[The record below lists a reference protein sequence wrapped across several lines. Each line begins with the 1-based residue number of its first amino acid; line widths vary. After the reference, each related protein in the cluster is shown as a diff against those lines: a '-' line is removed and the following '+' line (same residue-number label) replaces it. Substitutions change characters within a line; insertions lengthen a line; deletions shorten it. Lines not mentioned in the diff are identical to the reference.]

1 MEGAKRVMSPELIGI
16 LGIVLMFIFLAL
28 RMYIGMA
35 MALIGFLG
43 LCKIVGLDAGISILG
58 ITPLAEGSSYTLSVI
73 PLFVLM
79 GQFAFISGI
88 STDIYKTVYAWMGG
102 FRGGLAMAT
111 VLACAGFAAVCGS
124 SLATGATMGMVAIPE
139 MQKYRYDSRLST
151 GCVAAGGTLG
161 ILIPPSIGFVIY
173 GILTEESIGKLFMA
187 GFLPGILLAGLF
199 IGAVYIQCRLDPEMG
214 PPGPGTTWKQK
225 IRSLGG
231 TWGMLLLF
239 IIVMGGIYLGVF
251 TPTEAAGVGAF
262 GAFLFA
268 LFKGKLNFKGLI
280 QCLLDTGKT
289 TAMIFLI
296 IIGANIFSTFLGLA
310 RLPMGLADFIAG
322 LALPKMLILAGIV
335 LIYVLLGCV
344 MDCYAIMIL
353 TVPIIFP
360 VIEALEFDPIWFGVL
375 MVIVLEVGL
384 ITPPVGLNV
393 FVLKAAAPDVPLTTI
408 FRGIWPFLIAALM
421 AIVIITMFPQ
431 IALFIPSLM

>member
-1 MEGAKRVMSPELIGI
+1 MSPEVTGIIGI
-16 LGIVLMFIFLAL
+16 IIMFLLLAL
-28 RMYIGMA
+28 RMYIGIA
-35 MALIGFLG
+35 MSIVGFLG
-43 LCKIVGLDAGISILG
+43 LCYLIGFEAGMGILG

-79 GQFAFISGI
+79 GQFAFVSGI
-88 STDIYKTVYAWMGG
+88 STDIYKTVYTWMGHMK
-102 FRGGLAMAT
+102 GGLAMAT
-111 VLACAGFAAVCGS
+111 ILACAGFAAICGS

-139 MQKYRYDSRLST
+139 MKNYRYDSRLST

-173 GILTEESIGKLFMA
+173 GILTEVSIGKLFMA
-187 GFLPGILLAGLF
+187 GFLPGILLALLF
-199 IGAVYIQCRLDPEMG
+199 IITVYIQCAINPKMG
-214 PPGPGTTWKQK
+214 PRGDKTPIKMK
-225 IRSLGG
+225 IQSLAG

-239 IIVMGGIYLGVF
+239 IIVMGGIYKGIF

-262 GAFLFA
+262 GAFLISV
-268 LFKGKLNFKGLI
+268 FKGKMTWKKLLE
-280 QCLLDTGKT
+280 CLMESGKT

-310 RLPMGLADFIAG
+310 RLPMGLADFITA
-322 LALPKMLILAGIV
+322 LALPRLVILSGI
-335 LIYVLLGCV
+335 IIIFIILGCV

-360 VIEALEFDPIWFGVL
+360 VIQAMQFDPIWFGVL

-393 FVLKAAAPDVPLTTI
+393 FVLKGAAPDVPLTVI
-408 FRGIWPFLIAALM
+408 FRGIWPFLLAALFC
-421 AIVIITMFPQ
+421 IILLITFPQ
-431 IALFIPSLM
+431 IALFIPYVMPF

>member
-1 MEGAKRVMSPELIGI
+1 MSPEMIGIIGI
-16 LGIVLMFIFLAL
+16 LLMFILLAMG
-28 RMYIGMA
+28 MYIGIA
-35 MALIGFLG
+35 MALVGFLG
-43 LCKIVGLDAGISILG
+43 LCIIVGWDSGMSILG

-88 STDIYKTVYAWMGG
+88 STDIYKTVYAWMGR

-111 VLACAGFAAVCGS
+111 VCACAGFAAVCGS

-139 MQKYRYDSRLST
+139 MDKYKYNQRLST

-173 GILTEESIGKLFMA
+173 GILTQESIGRLFMA
-187 GFLPGILLAGLF
+187 GIVPGILLAVLF
-199 IGAVYIQCRLDPEMG
+199 ILTIYLQCKLKPEMG
-214 PPGPGTTWKQK
+214 PRGDSTTWGVK
-225 IRSLGG
+225 IRSLSG
-231 TWGMLLLF
+231 TWGILLLIF
-239 IIVMGGIYLGVF
+239 IVMGGLYMGIV

-262 GAFLFA
+262 GSFVIA
-268 LFKGKLNFKGLI
+268 LLKGKLSVQGLI
-280 QCLLDTGKT
+280 QCLLETGKT

-296 IIGANIFSTFLGLA
+296 IIGANIFSSFLGLA
-310 RLPMGLADFIAG
+310 RIPMGLADFIAG
-322 LALPKMLILAGIV
+322 LALPKIVILMAII
-335 LIYVLLGCV
+335 LIYVMMGCV

-360 VIEALEFDPIWFGVL
+360 VIEALQFDPIWFGVL

-393 FVLKAAAPDVPLTTI
+393 FVLKAAAPNVPLTVI
-408 FRGIWPFLIAALM
+408 FRGILPFLAAALLL
-421 AIVIITMFPQ
+421 IILLILFPQ
-431 IALFIPSLM
+431 LALFLPSRM

>member
-1 MEGAKRVMSPELIGI
+1 MSPEMIGV
-16 LGIVLMFIFLAL
+16 LGIILMFILLAL
-28 RMYIGMA
+28 KMYIGMA
-35 MALIGFLG
+35 MALVGFLG
-43 LCKIVGLDAGISILG
+43 LCLIVGFERGINILG
-58 ITPLAEGSSYTLSVI
+58 ITPFAEASSYTLSVI

-88 STDIYKTVYAWMGG
+88 STDIYKTVYTWMGN

-139 MQKYRYDSRLST
+139 MKKYHYDNRLSL

-161 ILIPPSIGFVIY
+161 ILIPPSIGFIIY
-173 GILTEESIGKLFMA
+173 GILTEVSIGKLFMA
-187 GFLPGILLAGLF
+187 GFIPGVLLASLF
-199 IGAVYIQCRLDPEMG
+199 ISAVYIQCKINPEMG
-214 PPGPGTTWKQK
+214 PRGLKTTWKEK
-225 IRSLGG
+225 IVSLAG

-239 IIVMGGIYLGVF
+239 IIVMGGIYLGIF
-251 TPTEAAGVGAF
+251 TPNEAAGVGAF
-262 GAFLFA
+262 GAFIFA
-268 LFKGKLNFKGLI
+268 MLKGKINKRSLF
-280 QCLLDTGKT
+280 QCLMETGKT

-310 RLPMGLADFIAG
+310 RLPMGLADFIAA
-322 LALPKMLILAGIV
+322 LALPKIIILIGII
-335 LIYVLLGCV
+335 LIFIVLGCV

-360 VIEALEFDPIWFGVL
+360 VIETLQIDPIWFGVI
-375 MVIVLEVGL
+375 MVIVLEMGL

-408 FRGIWPFLIAALM
+408 FKGIWPFLISAVV
-421 AIVIITMFPQ
+421 AIVLLIIFPQ
-431 IALFIPSLM
+431 IALFLTSFM

>member
-1 MEGAKRVMSPELIGI
+1 MSPELIGI
-16 LGIVLMFIFLAL
+16 LGIVVMFVLLAL
-28 RMYIGMA
+28 GMYIGMA
-35 MALIGFLG
+35 MALVGFLG
-43 LCKIVGLDAGISILG
+43 LCVIVGWDSGLSILG

-88 STDIYKTVYAWMGG
+88 STDIYKTVYAWMGR

-111 VLACAGFAAVCGS
+111 ICACAGFAAVCGS

-139 MQKYRYDSRLST
+139 MDKYKYNQRLST

-173 GILTEESIGKLFMA
+173 GILTHESIGRLFMA
-187 GFLPGILLAGLF
+187 GIIPGILLAALF
-199 IGAVYIQCRLDPEMG
+199 ILTIYIQCRINPEMG
-214 PPGPGTTWKQK
+214 PRGESTPWRVK
-225 IRSLGG
+225 IKSLSG
-231 TWGMLLLF
+231 TWGILSLIFL
-239 IIVMGGIYLGVF
+239 VMGGLYFGVV

-262 GAFLFA
+262 GSFVIA
-268 LFKGKLNFKGLI
+268 LFKRKLNLEGLM
-280 QCLLDTGKT
+280 QCLLETGKT

-296 IIGANIFSTFLGLA
+296 IIGANMFSSFLGLA
-310 RLPMGLADFIAG
+310 KIPMGLAEFIAG
-322 LALPKMLILAGIV
+322 LDLPKTVILIAIL
-335 LIYVLLGCV
+335 LIYILMGCV

-360 VIEALEFDPIWFGVL
+360 VIEALQFDPIWFGVL

-393 FVLKAAAPDVPLTTI
+393 FVLKAAARNVPLTVI
-408 FRGIWPFLIAALM
+408 FRGILPFLAAAFLVLVILMIFPEIATFL
-421 AIVIITMFPQ
+421 
-431 IALFIPSLM
+431 PSRM

>member
-1 MEGAKRVMSPELIGI
+1 MSPEVTGIIGI
-16 LGIVLMFIFLAL
+16 IFLFLLLAF

-35 MALIGFLG
+35 MAIVGFLG
-43 LCKIVGLDAGISILG
+43 LWFLIGLDPAMGILG

-79 GQFAFISGI
+79 GQFAFVSGI
-88 STDIYKTVYAWMGG
+88 STDIYKTVYTWMGHMK
-102 FRGGLAMAT
+102 GGLAMAT
-111 VLACAGFAAVCGS
+111 IIACAGFAAICGS
-124 SLATGATMGMVAIPE
+124 SLATGATMGMAAIPE
-139 MQKYRYDSRLST
+139 MKKYRYDDRLST

-161 ILIPPSIGFVIY
+161 ILIPPSIGFIIY
-173 GILTEESIGKLFMA
+173 GLLTEVSIGKLFMA
-187 GFLPGILLAGLF
+187 GLIPGILLAMLF
-199 IGAVYIQCRLDPEMG
+199 IITVFIQCSINPKMG
-214 PPGPGTTWKQK
+214 PRGKKASFGMK
-225 IRSLGG
+225 IRSLSG

-239 IIVMGGIYLGVF
+239 IIVMGGIYKGIF

-262 GAFLFA
+262 GAFLISV
-268 LFKGKLNFKGLI
+268 LKGKMSRKK
-280 QCLLDTGKT
+280 LLDCLMESGKT

-310 RLPMGLADFIAG
+310 RLPMGLADFVTG
-322 LALPKMLILAGIV
+322 LALSRMVILSGIIV
-335 LIYVLLGCV
+335 IFLLLGCV

-360 VIEALEFDPIWFGVL
+360 VIKEMQFDPVWFGVL

-393 FVLKAAAPDVPLTTI
+393 FVLKSAAPDVPLTVL
-408 FRGIWPFLIAALM
+408 FRGIGPFLLAALF
-421 AIVIITMFPQ
+421 AIILIIVFPQ
-431 IALFIPSLM
+431 IALFLPSYM

>member
-1 MEGAKRVMSPELIGI
+1 MSPQVIGI
-16 LGIVLMFIFLAL
+16 LGIVVMFVFLAF
-28 RMYIGMA
+28 RMYIGIA
-35 MALIGFLG
+35 MALTGFLG
-43 LCKIVGLDAGISILG
+43 LCSIVGVDAGLHILG
-58 ITPLAEGSSYTLSVI
+58 ITPLSEGSSYTLSVI

-88 STDIYKTVYAWMGG
+88 SSDIYKTVYAWLGH
-102 FRGGLAMAT
+102 FRGGLAIAT
-111 VLACAGFAAVCGS
+111 IMACAGFAAVCGS

-139 MQKYRYDSRLST
+139 MDKYNYDPKLST

-161 ILIPPSIGFVIY
+161 ILIPPSIGFIIY
-173 GILTEESIGKLFMA
+173 GILTEESIGKLFIA
-187 GFLPGILLAGLF
+187 GILPGTLLAFLF
-199 IGAVYIQCRLDPEMG
+199 IGAIYLQCKLNPEIG
-214 PPGPGTTWKQK
+214 PPGPGTTMKEK
-225 IRSLGG
+225 VKSLGG

-239 IIVMGGIYLGVF
+239 LIVMGGIYFGIF

-268 LFKGKLNFKGLI
+268 LLKRKMNLQTFFES
-280 QCLLDTGKT
+280 LLQTGRT

-310 RLPMGLADFIAG
+310 RLPMELADLIAT
-322 LALPKMLILAGIV
+322 LALPKLLILAGIILV
-335 LIYVLLGCV
+335 FVLLGCV

-360 VIEALEFDPIWFGVL
+360 VIEALHFDPIWFGVL

-393 FVLKAAAPDVPLTTI
+393 FVLKASAPNVPLTVI
-408 FRGIWPFLIAALM
+408 FRGIWPFLIAAVL
-421 AIVIITMFPQ
+421 AIVIITIFPE
-431 IALFIPSLM
+431 IATFLPYHM

>member
-1 MEGAKRVMSPELIGI
+1 MSSEMIGI
-16 LGIVLMFIFLAL
+16 LGILVMFILLAF
-28 RMYIGMA
+28 RMYIGIA
-35 MALIGFLG
+35 MGLVGFLG
-43 LCKIVGLDAGISILG
+43 LCLIAGVPAASSILE
-58 ITPLAEGSSYTLSVI
+58 IVPHAEGSSYTLSVI

-88 STDIYKTVYAWMGG
+88 STDIYKTVYAWMGR

-111 VLACAGFAAVCGS
+111 VCACAGFAAVCGS

-139 MQKYRYDSRLST
+139 MDKYKYDQRLST

-161 ILIPPSIGFVIY
+161 ILIPPSIGFVLY

-187 GFLPGILLAGLF
+187 GILPGILLAGLF
-199 IGAVYIQCRLDPEMG
+199 ILAIYIQCKLNPKMG
-214 PPGPGTTWKQK
+214 PRGESTTWAVK
-225 IRSLGG
+225 IKSLGG
-231 TWGMLLLF
+231 TWGILLLIF
-239 IIVMGGIYLGVF
+239 IVMGGLYLGIV

-262 GAFLFA
+262 GSFAIA
-268 LFKGKLNFKGLI
+268 LFKRKLNLQGLI
-280 QCLLDTGKT
+280 LCLRETGKT

-296 IIGANIFSTFLGLA
+296 IIGANIFSAFLGLA
-310 RLPMGLADFIAG
+310 RIPMGLADLIAG
-322 LALPKMLILAGIV
+322 LALPKTVILAAII
-335 LIYVLLGCV
+335 LIYIIMGCV

-360 VIEALEFDPIWFGVL
+360 VVEAMQFDPIWFGVL

-393 FVLKAAAPDVPLTTI
+393 FVLKGAAPDVPLTTI
-408 FRGIWPFLIAALM
+408 FRGIWPFLITALL
-421 AIVIITMFPQ
+421 AIVILTIFPE
-431 IALFIPSLM
+431 IALFIPSHM

>member
-1 MEGAKRVMSPELIGI
+1 MSSEIIGLIGI
-16 LGIVLMFIFLAL
+16 AGLALLLAL
-28 RMYIGMA
+28 RMYIGLA
-35 MALIGFLG
+35 MALVGVIGLSFL
-43 LCKIVGLDAGISILG
+43 VGVEAGIHILG

-79 GQFAFISGI
+79 GQFAYISGI
-88 STDIYKTVYAWMGG
+88 SADIYRTVYCWMGQY
-102 FRGGLAMAT
+102 RGGLAMAT
-111 VLACAGFAAVCGS
+111 VMACAGFAAVCGS

-139 MQKYRYDSRLST
+139 MDKYKYDPRLST

-161 ILIPPSIGFVIY
+161 ILIPPSIGFIIY

-187 GFLPGILLAGLF
+187 GLLPGILLALLF
-199 IGAVYIQCRLDPEMG
+199 MAAIYIQCRLRPAMG
-214 PPGPGTTWKQK
+214 PAGECTLWGTK
-225 IRSLGG
+225 IRSLAG

-239 IIVMGGIYLGVF
+239 CIVMGGIYFGVF

-268 LFKGKLNFKGLI
+268 LFNRKLNWQSFV
-280 QCLLDTGKT
+280 QCLMETGKT

-310 RLPMGLADFIAG
+310 RIPMGLADFISG
-322 LALPKMLILAGIV
+322 LALPRMVILAGII
-335 LIYVLLGCV
+335 LIYIILGCI

-353 TVPIIFP
+353 TIPIIFP
-360 VIEALEFDPIWFGVL
+360 VIQAMQFDPIWFGVL

-393 FVLKAAAPDVPLTTI
+393 FVIKAAAPDVPLTVI
-408 FRGIWPFLIAALM
+408 FQGIWPFLIAALL
-421 AIVIITMFPQ
+421 AIVLLTVYPQ
-431 IALFIPSLM
+431 FALFIPSLM

>member
-1 MEGAKRVMSPELIGI
+1 MSSEIIGLIGI
-16 LGIVLMFIFLAL
+16 VGLALLLAL
-28 RMYIGMA
+28 RMYIGLA
-35 MALIGFLG
+35 MALVGVIGLSFL
-43 LCKIVGLDAGISILG
+43 VGVQAGIHILG

-79 GQFAFISGI
+79 GQFAYISGI
-88 STDIYKTVYAWMGG
+88 SADIYRTVYCWMGQY
-102 FRGGLAMAT
+102 RGGLAMAT
-111 VLACAGFAAVCGS
+111 VMACAGFAAVCGS

-139 MQKYRYDSRLST
+139 MDKYKYDPRLST

-161 ILIPPSIGFVIY
+161 ILIPPSIGFIIY

-187 GFLPGILLAGLF
+187 GLLPGILLAVLF
-199 IGAVYIQCRLDPEMG
+199 MAAIYIQCRLRPAMG
-214 PPGPGTTWKQK
+214 PAGECTLWGTK
-225 IRSLGG
+225 IRSLAG

-239 IIVMGGIYLGVF
+239 CIVMGGIYFGVF

-268 LFKGKLNFKGLI
+268 LFNRKLNWQSFV
-280 QCLLDTGKT
+280 QCLMETGKT

-310 RLPMGLADFIAG
+310 RIPMGLADFISG
-322 LALPKMLILAGIV
+322 LALPRMVILAGII
-335 LIYVLLGCV
+335 LIYIILGCI

-353 TVPIIFP
+353 TIPIIFP
-360 VIEALEFDPIWFGVL
+360 VIQAMQFDPIWFGVL

-393 FVLKAAAPDVPLTTI
+393 FVIKAAAPDVPLTVI
-408 FRGIWPFLIAALM
+408 FQGIWPFLIAALL
-421 AIVIITMFPQ
+421 AIVLLTVYPQ
-431 IALFIPSLM
+431 FALFIPSLM